1 MSRTLNKEEEVLIL
15 YAMHIRGGKGP
26 KGSIIRFI
34 ISNKLM
40 QPHADDTEWRQ
51 YETKVENDLAW
62 ARQSLKDKG
71 QLSMPEHGIWQITEL
86 GRERLFRLARRVNGD
101 EDLFS
106 EDFFERFTDT
116 FLQRLKQLGAKLVE
130 QDNIK

>member
-1 MSRTLNKEEEVLIL
+1 MPRTLNKEEEVLIL
-15 YAMHIRGGKGP
+15 YAMHIRGGKGS

-34 ISNKLM
+34 ISNNLM

-71 QLSMPEHGIWQITEL
+71 QLSMPEHGTWQITEL
-86 GRERLFRLARRVNGD
+86 GRERLFRIARNINGD
-101 EDLFS
+101 KTVVS
-106 EDFFERFTDT
+106 ELR
-116 FLQRLKQLGAKLVE
+116 
-130 QDNIK
+130 